1 VDRGADVVEVDDELA
16 ELILG
21 VLDAACNLRALRD
34 QACEDMGLGPSVL
47 LIGGGTKRRE
57 LS

>member
-1 VDRGADVVEVDDELA
+1 VVEVDDELA